1 MLSITLKLKKMIKI
15 IGFAIMLCSSV
26 LAYAQHDMKNMPG
39 SPPVPKEGDTVK
51 SMTPDMFF
59 EAVNLTPGKTVRYDL
74 YVRDTMVNFTGKSKH
89 AIAVNGSIPM
99 PTLYF
104 TEGDT
109 AEIYLHNQLKNE
121 STSFHWH
128 GVFLP
133 NQFDGVPNLT
143 TAPIPAGTT
152 HLYKFAIVQNGT
164 YWYHSHTML
173 QEQSGMYGALVF
185 KKRDVPSLLERAE
198 GEAEYTVV

>member
-1 MLSITLKLKKMIKI
+1 MKRTISVTWLSVI
-15 IGFAIMLCSSV
+15 CSV
-26 LAYAQHDMKNMPG
+26 VFAQHTPGMYMPEQ
-39 SPPVPKEGDTVK
+39 SHLIEKGDSVI
-51 SMTPDMFF
+51 PN
-59 EAVNLTPGKTVRYDL
+59 ERVNLTPGKTVRYDL
-74 YVRDTMVNFTGKSKH
+74 YVTDTIVNFTGKNKH
-89 AIAVNGSIPM
+89 AIAVNGGIPM

-109 AEIYLHNQLKNE
+109 AEIYLHNQLKTE
-121 STSFHWH
+121 TSFHWH

-133 NQFDGVPNLT
+133 NRFDGVPNLT
-143 TAPIPAGTT
+143 TAPIPPGAT

-185 KKRDVPSLLERAE
+185 KKKN
-198 GEAEYTVV
+198 EAPMKE